1 MSEEKGANKATI
13 WTYLTHG
20 CYGAAVRGGTT
31 FAYANFWDAQRTVS
45 QTQNISS
52 KAVWSQSIKTHGGFW
67 RGTVALHWSGMAPNL
82 LRVSS
87 REAVRAVTM
96 SYIDTMNL
104 SGLLKTGLMTGIDM
118 LASIPD
124 TIKVRQQ
131 ANIADRK
138 RWVYPLH
145 VYTSGFVPT
154 GVRQLGR
161 WGGVYVFKPQIYS
174 FFESTQDT
182 HQLPK
187 FQMNLLANITTAS
200 IASFFV
206 LPFDAVKSR
215 MQNGQATGNI
225 VKTAADMVR
234 EHGVKSLVRGG
245 LPKWF
250 ITVNAV
256 MNTLIVQDWISAESQ
271 RPKPAKEVDKSY
283 WMRFFE
289 GNATETKATTE
300 TSESNKKTPGCTK

>member
-1 MSEEKGANKATI
+1 MPEKNSSNKITLE
-13 WTYLTHG
+13 TYLMHAS
-20 CYGAAVRGGTT
+20 YGAAVRGGTT

-67 RGTVALHWSGMAPNL
+67 RGTFALHCSGMAPNL
-82 LRVSS
+82 VRVSS

-96 SYIDTMNL
+96 SYIETMDL
-104 SGLLKTGLMTGIDM
+104 SGLLKTVLMTGIDV

-131 ANIADRK
+131 ANVADRN
-138 RWVYPLH
+138 RWIYPLH

-154 GVRQLGR
+154 AVRQVGR
-161 WGGVYVFKPQIYS
+161 WGGVYVVKPQIYS

-187 FQMNLLANITTAS
+187 FQMNLLANMTTAS

-225 VKTAADMVR
+225 VETAADMVR
-234 EHGVKSLVRGG
+234 KYGVQSLVRGG

-256 MNTLIVQDWISAESQ
+256 MNTLIVQDWINAQSQ
-271 RPKPAKEVDKSY
+271 RPKPQKTVDQSHGLG
-283 WMRFFE
+283 FFE
-289 GNATETKATTE
+289 NTNTKETKE
-300 TSESNKKTPGCTK
+300 TKENDEKQRGCTK